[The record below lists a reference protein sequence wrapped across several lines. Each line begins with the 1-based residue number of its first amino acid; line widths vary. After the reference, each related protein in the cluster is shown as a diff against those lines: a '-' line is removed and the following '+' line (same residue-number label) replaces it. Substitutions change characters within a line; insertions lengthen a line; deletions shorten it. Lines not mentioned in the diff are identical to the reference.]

1 MIPDNIARNHILKA
15 IQEID
20 RDSIPKGRNS
30 KKFKLVFDEKAYPP
44 KYVISLANKYA
55 NGEELEPSDFGGGQE
70 TNTFLTEL
78 RFEIAETSS
87 TTNDNS
93 KSPPSK
99 SPETAQK
106 EHNERCPDC
115 KDTIER
121 MLKQIYGD
129 VKPNYKFRTG
139 TNPEDF
145 SDKTFYDDLQRIYE
159 NLQKYKGNKNFVIT
173 DTLPNC
179 DYYVPDPG
187 FILEFDESQHFT
199 MPRKIALLSYP
210 YKSRSG
216 FSLAQWISTC
226 DEIKAHDPDPIYR
239 DEQRAWYDTLRDFLP
254 ELKGLEPTVRLY
266 SNEMQWSSLN
276 PDNRDDVAHF
286 KAIIETRKRVITNWI
301 ATVVL
306 KSGFCSLDA
315 KFKADLHSNP
325 ISANLKSE
333 LDAKNFTLT
342 ASATVKEDRT
352 GKWTIHDRNM
362 TYTVYNEDER
372 LTVYKCHNEA
382 GLDVISTVVQSVVKQ
397 STGDGVILFP
407 GGMFYTEDKAASTF
421 YNQVQETLIP
431 VLKQTKD
438 HVIVCTGVDSAR
450 DQIAIAV
457 DKTGIIAKGRKFYT
471 APGEDQIELAPD
483 FLSEEDGESR
493 IFELNGT
500 SYYMC
505 VCYDI
510 FGLRHKDLSNPDV
523 DVVLNLV
530 HCFYQPGEGP
540 SGLALFAK
548 HGLAGASKQWKCPV
562 FAAAVFFKPNIPT
575 QWPTGV
581 YWNQGD
587 KSTKFW
593 RYSDNPIKPA
603 DSFESITIE
612 EGVALVRM
620 YKHPGLVAPAQ

>member
-1 MIPDNIARNHILKA
+1 MMIPDNIARNHILKA

-20 RDSIPKGRNS
+20 REGIPKGRNA

-55 NGEELEPSDFGGGQE
+55 NGEELEPSDFGGGPE
-70 TNTFLTEL
+70 TNTVLTEL

-87 TTNDNS
+87 TTKDNK
-93 KSPPSK
+93 KSSR
-99 SPETAQK
+99 SESTETTQK

-121 MLKQIYGD
+121 MLKRIYGA

-145 SDKTFYDDLQRIYE
+145 SDKPFYDDLQRIYE
-159 NLQKYKGNKNFVIT
+159 NLQKYKGNKNFVIM

-187 FILEFDESQHFT
+187 FVLEFDESQHFT

-226 DEIKAHDPDPIYR
+226 DKIKAQDLNPIYR

-266 SNEMQWSSLN
+266 SNEMQWCSLN
-276 PDNRDDVAHF
+276 LDNRDDVAHF
-286 KAIIETRKRVITNWI
+286 KAIIEARKRVITNWI
-301 ATVVL
+301 TTVVIQ
-306 KSGFCSLDA
+306 SGFCSLDA
-315 KFKADLHSNP
+315 KFEADLNNR
-325 ISANLKSE
+325 IIADNLKGILEAHGLS
-333 LDAKNFTLT
+333 LT
-342 ASATVKEDRT
+342 EPATVKNEREGEWVIT
-352 GKWTIHDRNM
+352 SGEEIYR
-362 TYTVYNEDER
+362 VYKEDER
-372 LTVYKCHNEA
+372 LGIYKHHNEER
-382 GLDVISTVVQSVVKQ
+382 LNVLSTFVKSILKQ

-407 GGMFYTEDKAASTF
+407 AGMFYTEDKAASTF
-421 YNQVQETLIP
+421 YNRVQETLIP
-431 VLKQTKD
+431 VLKQTND

-457 DKTGIIAKGRKFYT
+457 DKTGIIAKGRKFHP

-483 FLSEEDGESR
+483 YSTDEDGKSC

-500 SYYMC
+500 RYCMC

-510 FGLRHKDLSNPDV
+510 FGLRHKDLRNPGV

-530 HCFYQPGEGP
+530 HCFYQPGKGP

-562 FAAAVFFKPNIPT
+562 FAAVVFFKPNIPMH
-575 QWPTGV
+575 WPTGV

-587 KSTKFW
+587 KSTRFW

-603 DSFESITIE
+603 DSFEPEVE
-612 EGVALVRM
+612 EGAALVRM
-620 YKHPGLVAPAQ
+620 YKHPGLVAQAQ